1 MIRAIVSAAGSA
13 VVALGLV
20 LGPANLTASA
30 ASAPPA
36 PAAQVVGR
44 SHQALAAAVQP
55 AVAKVDLVSMTK
67 PLMPAGPNW
76 RCYGNVLI
84 WDPSVCIYVRYYG
97 TKVVSIQGQIWMRLQ
112 GPLTGTWTMGWGPR
126 RGTMGARWYEGPNG
140 RYFGTFI
147 ANHWTTAQITF
158 NRTVPR
164 NTYVYFARSGS
175 GDKGHWYLKR
185 TQVVRDRCDVFCG
198 AAGNK
203 RKVILF
209 AARPPV

>member
-36 PAAQVVGR
+36 PRSRPRSCRAGR
-44 SHQALAAAVQP
+44 IRRWAAAVQP

-67 PLMPAGPNW
+67 PLMPAGPGPNW

-97 TKVVSIQGQIWMRLQ
+97 TKVVSIQGQIWLRDQ
-112 GPLTGTWTMGWGPR
+112 DPTTGTWTMGWGPR

-164 NTYVYFARSGS
+164 NTYVYFAFWEWYSG
-175 GDKGHWYLKR
+175 GWHLKR
-185 TQVVRDRCDVFCG
+185 VQY
-198 AAGNK
+198 
-203 RKVILF
+203 F
-209 AARPPV
+209 AIV